1 MENIASLRKM
11 KTAQHYL
18 KVKSLKHRLKLLV
31 ETPFYRTTL
40 NKSKPCTRRRL
51 LFFVMYV
58 MLIRIWSQGSANC
71 SILPSQM
78 EKKHGLSWENMEHKE
93 NAENIANMENI
104 NQKTK
109 KTRFF
114 IHSTLFVTQN
124 TLFANLMTTQNTLI
138 YGFYVDSRKNHKL
151 RAKGCS

>member
-1 MENIASLRKM
+1 M

-109 KTRFF
+109 KTLFF
-114 IHSTLFVTQN
+114 IHSTLFVSSVRSSYSHPDQVVIHPLFQITPVLNTQ
-124 TLFANLMTTQNTLI
+124 LSLSEPLQL
-138 YGFYVDSRKNHKL
+138 
-151 RAKGCS
+151 